1 LDSPTERPTALPEE
15 VQTQLLDTREFAVYD
30 DGRVGVLV
38 YFRVPSGQAGVE
50 DPVQIALW
58 IFVQEDGRWLLDEM
72 VTGLEAQ
79 LGDMATPPA
88 G

>member
-1 LDSPTERPTALPEE
+1 M
-15 VQTQLLDTREFAVYD
+15 
-30 DGRVGVLV
+30 GVLV
-38 YFRVPSGQAGVE
+38 YFRMPSGETGVE

-58 IFVQEDGRWLLDEM
+58 TFEQEDGRWLLDEM